1 MLFNFQPRNKGVEIF
16 DLYFKCYGI
25 ITLKKHVD
33 VNHGL
38 IEQKIE

>member
-1 MLFNFQPRNKGVEIF
+1 MLFNFQPRNKVEERF

-38 IEQKIE
+38 NEQKNE